1 VTAKRSLQALARRLR
16 GRWFKTGARLT
27 VTVTK
32 PGAFIGAVKTLTVAK
47 KRTPSIGT
55 RCLPPGATKSVGC

>member
-1 VTAKRSLQALARRLR
+1 MNEKLPAGT
-16 GRWFKTGARLT
+16 RLT

-47 KRTPSIGT
+47 KKSPAIGT
-55 RCLPPGATKSVGC
+55 RCLPPGAAKPVGC